1 MIDHRAGAARS
12 RTLQPGS
19 GSFSCAMFMTSE
31 PQKPEV
37 VVAAFADP
45 LEARGCVEDLQ
56 SAGFTDDEIGLVAPD
71 ADLDREEVAEHSLVA
86 EGSVVGAVAGASLGS
101 LWGIVIA
108 AGFLPMGP
116 IIAGG
121 LLASL
126 VVTAATGAA
135 LGSLAGALVGLGV
148 PEEAAAHFEQKL
160 HEGHVVITV
169 KAEGRGD
176 QALRILQR
184 HNGSVQALA
193 AQA

>member
-1 MIDHRAGAARS
+1 MSLRS
-12 RTLQPGS
+12 QN
-19 GSFSCAMFMTSE
+19 
-31 PQKPEV
+31 PEV

-45 LEARGCVEDLQ
+45 LEARGCVEDLR
-56 SAGFTDDEIGLVAPD
+56 SAGFSEDEIGLVAPD
-71 ADLDREEVAEHSLVA
+71 GELDREEIAEHCMVA

-101 LWGIVIA
+101 LWGFAIA
-108 AGFLPMGP
+108 VGFLPMGP

-126 VVTAATGAA
+126 LVTAATGAA

-148 PEEAAAHFEQKL
+148 PEAEARHYEQKL

-169 KAEGRGD
+169 KSAGRGD

-184 HNGSVQALA
+184 HNASVQAQV